1 MIGGKALLLS
11 CIIPTLLGRVLVV
24 ASSSSYS
31 AECWSILCVRKLAD
45 RRFTTVQD
53 TFSVYDNLFV

>member
-1 MIGGKALLLS
+1 MLLS